1 MKVYTRDLLVCAPSP
16 LANILLLDR
25 LRRKYGEVKSD
36 GINGSYF
43 DLHDDED
50 LYGVPA
56 RAFYG
61 TLYQEERQS
70 GRA

>member
-61 TLYQEERQS
+61 TLYQEEGQS
-70 GRA
+70 RRA

>member
-36 GINGSYF
+36 ELNGRSYF

-50 LYGVPA
+50 LYGVQA
-56 RAFYG
+56 RAFYD
-61 TLYQEERQS
+61 TFYQEE
-70 GRA
+70 G

>member
-56 RAFYG
+56 RAFYAF
-61 TLYQEERQS
+61 LYQEERQS